1 MLRPL
6 TILCA
11 ALALAG
17 CGSNGPV
24 SGSSM
29 AESSPPTTTAA
40 APAPVIDLG
49 AGSYRGVSLGDSR
62 KALFAAL
69 GPAPR
74 LTEDEPWVPTGV
86 VDADWEGPTSVVVN
100 GYRRKPM
107 RGFAYPKA
115 FVMLVSG
122 KVADMEIAETG
133 AATTEGVAI
142 GDELEKVE
150 AAYPAFR
157 CGTANEG
164 TEYTTYPAC
173 SGTVGGVQVWIG
185 GDPITTIALASG
197 AVSMSHL

>member
-11 ALALAG
+11 ALVLGG
-17 CGSNGPV
+17 CGSKGP
-24 SGSSM
+24 GSESST
-29 AESSPPTTTAA
+29 AESPSPTTTAA
-40 APAPVIDLG
+40 APAPVIDLA

-164 TEYTTYPAC
+164 TEYATYPAC

-185 GDPITTIALASG
+185 GDPISTIAFASG